1 MLLVLWHFA
10 KDIIWLHNARLISD
24 VFKRQRPS
32 ENSNFPFLGRLFGFV
47 ISSHIH
53 RQTTWWQLVGYA
65 KRSVKLALSWCVCAF
80 MRTLPLAGNRRAS
93 IRFKSGAS
101 NSHASTRIPR
111 NTCTLV
117 EGKRVHT
124 TRQRLVKHDDG
135 AWTLYTN
142 RKFNK
147 GSSTGTVHHCEWI
160 RVQHLGNLIV

>member
-1 MLLVLWHFA
+1 MSSNDNNRQKIPTFHFSA
-10 KDIIWLHNARLISD
+10 VYLDSSYRLIFTDKQYGGSSLATRND
-24 VFKRQRPS
+24 PS
-32 ENSNFPFLGRLFGFV
+32 NWPYRG
-47 ISSHIH
+47 
-53 RQTTWWQLVGYA
+53 
-65 KRSVKLALSWCVCAF
+65 VCAF

-147 GSSTGTVHHCEWI
+147 GSSTGTVHHCKWI